1 MNLILLYQTTLRPA
15 TGVTQVIAK
24 GSPSWETNTARPTPI
39 VGHQLGVGVQPA
51 PFGLQPVETPV
62 NSRPI
67 ITSDGNGN
75 FNPPA
80 AFGQFVE
87 VKPSNPQNPTVT
99 KVQEFAV
106 PSNPPGPNKFQQAQN
121 LHQSSLENTIRY
133 MSLACNSSF

>member
-1 MNLILLYQTTLRPA
+1 M
-15 TGVTQVIAK
+15 TQVIAK
-24 GSPSWETNTARPTPI
+24 GSPSWETNTARPAPI
-39 VGHQLGVGVQPA
+39 AAGHQLGVGVQPA
-51 PFGLQPVETPV
+51 AAPFGLQPVETPL

-67 ITSDGNGN
+67 ITSDGSGN

-87 VKPSNPQNPTVT
+87 VNPGNPQNPTVA

-121 LHQSSLENTIRY
+121 LHQSSLENTIR
-133 MSLACNSSF
+133 